1 MRTILVVGVV
11 PILVLGALAAC
22 QKAPSAGNAGGGLNT
37 TSASA
42 KLPTRRAGLWEQTLM
57 HDGQPSLM
65 GKMRVCADAATDARQ
80 SIFGAKTG
88 DAPCRQSVSRTS
100 GGGYG
105 FASRCDMGQGGVI
118 ASTGVASGDFATH
131 YRVHVDSEIAGASF
145 AAMNGRH
152 VTDIEVRYL
161 GPCPPDMAPG
171 DIALGNGMKLNAK
184 KIRQAAQALGG
195 GG

>member
-1 MRTILVVGVV
+1 MRTILLVGVL
-11 PILVLGALAAC
+11 PIFMLGALAAC
-22 QKAPSAGNAGGGLNT
+22 EKTTSAEKAGGGLNAV
-37 TSASA
+37 SVSSG
-42 KLPTRRAGLWEQTLM
+42 LPTRKAGLWEQTLM

-65 GKMRVCADAATDARQ
+65 GKMRLCADAATDAKQ
-80 SIFGAKTG
+80 SIFGPKTG
-88 DAPCRQSVSRTS
+88 NAPCRQSVTRTI

-105 FASRCDMGQGGVI
+105 FTSRCDMGQGGVI

-131 YRVHVDSEIAGASF
+131 YKVHVDSEIAGASF

-161 GPCPPDMAPG
+161 GPCPADMAPG

-195 GG
+195 GA